1 MVEKIIKYSL
11 NNRLIVIIFFLLVAV
26 WGIWA
31 LSRTPVDAIP
41 DLSDNQ
47 VIVMVDWMGRAPQ
60 IVQDQVTYP
69 LTTAFQ
75 GLPHVKAVR
84 SQTMFGLSM
93 IYIIFKDDVDIYWA
107 RSRVLEKLATVSGLP
122 PDAKVT
128 LGPDGTGVGHVY
140 WYTVE
145 GPGYDLAQLR
155 AIQDWY
161 LRYALNTVPGV
172 AEVASI
178 GGLVK
183 QYQIELDPIK
193 MASLNVSTID
203 VMEAVKRSN
212 IDVGGGLIERGSM
225 EYLIRGLGYVKAK
238 RDLEEV
244 VIRTTATGTPVY
256 LKDVASLQMGGEI
269 RRGLLDKNGDGEV
282 VGGIIV
288 MRYGENAKAVIGRVK
303 EKLKEL
309 SPGLPPG
316 VEVKMAYDRSDL
328 ISAAVHTLEKALWEE
343 ILIVSI
349 VIFLFLLHF
358 RSSLVVILTLP
369 LAVLISF
376 IVMYHFKVTSNI
388 MSLGGIAIAIGA
400 LVDAGIVV
408 VENAYRH
415 LSEGTD
421 EERKN
426 IVNTVYEA
434 CKTVGRPIFFSVL
447 IIVLSFL
454 PVFLLTGQEG
464 KLFFPLAMT
473 KTGAMGAGA
482 ILAITIVPVLATF
495 FLKGKLRPESQNPIS
510 TFLIRMY
517 EPFLTFALHHKR
529 TVLIVSGAILVG
541 TVLLTLTIGRE
552 FMPALDEGS
561 LLFMPTT
568 LPNASITEV
577 KRIVQVQDKII
588 KSLPEVKL
596 VLGKVGRA
604 ETATDPAPVSMVE
617 TIILLKPKSQWR
629 KGMTREDIIAELD
642 RKLQIPGV
650 TNGWTQPIINRIN
663 MLATGVRTDLGV
675 KIYGDDLGMLE
686 HLAVTAEA
694 ILRDVHGA
702 ADLFAERTLGGNYID
717 IDIDREA
724 IARYGLR
731 VQDVTD
737 VIEMASGGMNVTTTV
752 EGKERFP
759 VRVRYAREFRE
770 SPEKLKRILIT
781 TPSGAQIPLE
791 QVARVSERPGPAMIA
806 TEHSLPRSIVFLNVR
821 GRDMGSFVEEAKAAL
836 NKKMKLPPGYY
847 IEWSGQWENQIRAK
861 RSLELMMPLV
871 IVMIFIL
878 LYFVYHSASEAGIVM
893 LSVPFALTGGV
904 VLMKLLGYNWSVAVW
919 VGFIA
924 LFGVAV
930 ETGVVMTVYLHD
942 ALERKLRRVQTG
954 SAQLGIP
961 ELYDAIKEGSILRL
975 RPKLMTVATMLLGLG
990 PVMWATGT
998 GADVMKPIAAP
1009 VLGGLLT
1016 SAVHVLLVTP
1026 VIFAITKERELRR
1039 GTLEVSK
1046 ISLGE

>member
-1 MVEKIIKYSL
+1 MVEKIIRYSL
-11 NNRLIVIIFFLLVAV
+11 DNRLIVIVFFLLVAV
-26 WGIWA
+26 WGVWA

-60 IVQDQVTYP
+60 IVQDQITYP
-69 LTTAFQ
+69 LTTTFQ

-93 IYIIFKDDVDIYWA
+93 IYIIFKDDVDVYWA

-122 PDAKVT
+122 SDAKVV

-145 GPGYDLAQLR
+145 GRGYDLGELR
-155 AIQDWY
+155 AVQDWY

-178 GGLVK
+178 GGFVK
-183 QYQIELDPIK
+183 QYQIELDPTR
-193 MASLNVSTID
+193 MASLNVSTMD

-212 IDVGGGLIERGSM
+212 VDVGGGLIERGSM
-225 EYLIRGLGYVKAK
+225 EYLIRGLGYVKT
-238 RDLEEV
+238 RGDLENV
-244 VIRTTATGTPVY
+244 VIRASETGIPVY
-256 LKDVASLQMGGEI
+256 LKDVANLQMGGEI
-269 RRGLLDKNGDGEV
+269 RRGLLDKNGEGEV

-303 EKLKEL
+303 EKIKEL
-309 SPGLPPG
+309 SRGLPPG

-328 ISAAVHTLEKALWEE
+328 IKAAVHTLEKALKEE
-343 ILIVSI
+343 MLIVSI

-376 IVMYHFKVTSNI
+376 IIMYHFRVTSNI

-421 EERKN
+421 EDRKN
-426 IVNTVYEA
+426 IVETVYRA

-473 KTGAMGAGA
+473 KTGAMAAGA

-495 FLKGKLRPESQNPIS
+495 FLRGKLRPESQNPIS
-510 TFLIRMY
+510 TFLIRAY
-517 EPFLTFALHHKR
+517 RPLLNFALNHKR
-529 TVLIVSGAILVG
+529 AVLVASALILVG
-541 TVLLTLTIGRE
+541 TGLLAMSIGRE

-604 ETATDPAPVSMVE
+604 ETATDPAPVSMIE

-675 KIYGDDLGMLE
+675 KIYGEDLGMLE
-686 HLAVTAEA
+686 HLAVTSEE
-694 ILRDVHGA
+694 ILRNVRGA
-702 ADLFAERTLGGNYID
+702 ADLFAERNLGGNYID
-717 IDIDREA
+717 IDVDREA

-759 VRVRYAREFRE
+759 VRVRYAREFRD
-770 SPEKLKRILIT
+770 SPEKLKRILVM

-791 QVARVSERPGPAMIA
+791 QVARVMERPGPAMIA

-836 NKKMKLPPGYY
+836 DKKLKLPPGYY

-861 RSLELMMPLV
+861 RSLLIMMPLV
-871 IVMIFIL
+871 LVMIFIL
-878 LYFVYHSASEAGIVM
+878 LYFVYHSASEAAIVM

-904 VLMKLLGYNWSVAVW
+904 VFMKLLGYNWSVAVW

-930 ETGVVMTVYLHD
+930 ETGVVMTVYLHE
-942 ALERKLRRVQTG
+942 ALERRLRQRPAG
-954 SAQLGIP
+954 SEQIGIP
-961 ELYDAIKEGSILRL
+961 ELYDAIREGSVLRL
-975 RPKLMTVATMLLGLG
+975 RPKLMTVATTLLGLV

-1009 VLGGLLT
+1009 LLGGLLT
-1016 SAVHVLLVTP
+1016 SAAHVLLVTP
-1026 VIFAITKERELRR
+1026 VIFALTKEREVRR
-1039 GTLEVSK
+1039 GTLKVSK

>member
-41 DLSDNQ
+41 DLSENQ
-47 VIVMVDWMGRAPQ
+47 VIVMTDWMGRAPQ

-69 LTTAFQ
+69 LTTTFQ
-75 GLPHVKAVR
+75 GLPHVRAVR

-122 PDAKVT
+122 SDAKVT

-145 GPGYDLAQLR
+145 GPEYDLAQLR

-178 GGLVK
+178 GGFVK
-183 QYQIELDPIK
+183 QYQIELDPIR
-193 MASLNVSTID
+193 MASLNVSTMD

-212 IDVGGGLIERGSM
+212 IDVGGGLVERGSM
-225 EYLIRGLGYVKAK
+225 EYLIRGLGYVQTK

-244 VIRTTATGTPVY
+244 VIRTTSTGTPVY
-256 LKDVASLQMGGEI
+256 LKDVADLQMGGEI
-269 RRGLLDKNGDGEV
+269 RRGLLDKNGEGEV

-309 SPGLPPG
+309 SAGLPPG

-328 ISAAVHTLEKALWEE
+328 ISAAVHTLKKALWEE
-343 ILIVSI
+343 ILIVSL
-349 VIFLFLLHF
+349 VIFLFLLHL

-473 KTGAMGAGA
+473 KTGAMAAGA

-495 FLKGKLRPESQNPIS
+495 FLRGRLRPESQNPIS
-510 TFLIRMY
+510 TFLIKMY
-517 EPFLTFALHHKR
+517 EPFLDFALRHKR
-529 TVLIVSGAILVG
+529 TVLVASGAILVG
-541 TVLLTLTIGRE
+541 TVFLTLTIGRE

-561 LLFMPTT
+561 LLFMPMT

-604 ETATDPAPVSMVE
+604 ETATDPAPVSMIE

-686 HLAVTAEA
+686 HLAVQAEG
-694 ILRDVHGA
+694 ILHDVNGA
-702 ADLFAERTLGGNYID
+702 TDLFAERTLGGNYID

-737 VIEMASGGMNVTTTV
+737 VIELASGGMNVTTTV

-781 TPSGAQIPLE
+781 TPSGAQIPIE
-791 QVARVSERPGPAMIA
+791 QVASVMERPGPAMIA

-861 RSLELMMPLV
+861 KSLELMMPLV
-871 IVMIFIL
+871 IVMIFVL
-878 LYFVYHSASEAGIVM
+878 LYLVYHSASEAGIVM

-942 ALERKLRRVQTG
+942 ALERKLRQVQAG

-961 ELYDAIKEGSILRL
+961 ELYDAIREGSLLRL
-975 RPKLMTVATMLLGLG
+975 RPKLMTVATTLLGLV

-1009 VLGGLLT
+1009 VIGGLLT

-1026 VIFAITKERELRR
+1026 VIFALTKEREMRR
-1039 GTLEVSK
+1039 GTLQISKVSL
-1046 ISLGE
+1046 SE